1 MRILPIVA
9 FPCALAAV
17 FAAEQINT
25 PINNEDVRVLSVIVQ
40 PHEPT
45 KMHQHTTNRVMIY
58 RQAGVQSFKFQDGR
72 KDTLRWNAGEAKWSP
87 AAGMHIAEITSGE
100 PVNIVEIELK
110 KKGAGLAPNSSLD
123 PLKVDSKQYKIEF
136 ENDQV
141 RVFRVK
147 IGPHAA
153 TPMHEHTLKRIVT
166 YWTDANMRVTNADG
180 KVENQ
185 QHKAGDVV
193 WGEHAKHKE
202 QNMGD
207 NTFEAVVTELKY

>member
-1 MRILPIVA
+1 MPWALVA
-9 FPCALAAV
+9 VFGVAV

-45 KMHQHTTNRVMIY
+45 RMHQHATNRVMIY
-58 RQAGVQSFKFQDGR
+58 RQAGAQTFKFQEGSR
-72 KDTLRWNAGEAKWSP
+72 SETLHWSAGEAKWSP

-110 KKGAGLAPNSSLD
+110 KKGGGLAPNTPLD
-123 PLKVDSKQYKIEF
+123 PLKIDSKHYKIEF

-147 IGPHAA
+147 IGPHSA
-153 TPMHEHTLKRIVT
+153 TPMHEHMLKRIVT
-166 YWTDANMRVTNADG
+166 YLTDADMRVTGADG

-193 WGEHAKHKE
+193 WGEHAKHSE
-202 QNMGD
+202 QNLGD
-207 NTFEAVVTELKY
+207 KPFEAVVTELKY